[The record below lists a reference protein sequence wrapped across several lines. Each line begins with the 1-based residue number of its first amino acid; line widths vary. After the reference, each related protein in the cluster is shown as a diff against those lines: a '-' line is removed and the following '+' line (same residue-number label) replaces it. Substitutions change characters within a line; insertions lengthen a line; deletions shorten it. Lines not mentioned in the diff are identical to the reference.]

1 MPIPLVG
8 LVVLVAVVSAI
19 LGSLIV
25 YLDAQRREENRQ
37 LLWTLVTGIGF
48 VFGVLPGL
56 LLITTYFVVSRKF

>member
-37 LLWTLVTGIGF
+37 LLWSLVTGIGF

-56 LLITTYFVVSRKF
+56 LLIATYFVVSRKF